1 MMKINGFNGRNMQ
14 AGIMGMAQ
22 ANDSVSRNIQ
32 NQIANAQQKL
42 KDLSSKEEMSFEDKM
57 KKRQEIQQEITKLH
71 QQLRQHQMEQQ
82 KEQRKE
88 QQGKKSSVDDLV
100 GGTKNASVRKGTGLS
115 RANMQAMI
123 SADSSMKQA
132 RVQGNMATQ
141 MKGQAGVLAAEIKQD
156 AGRGNTEK
164 KEAELAKLQTR
175 VQAAT
180 QAQISTLADA
190 NRVMEE
196 AAKEDNKTEA
206 AETKREKA
214 DKSEKAQKNKGID
227 KSEEAPKMDE
237 TGMQPVY

>member
-14 AGIMGMAQ
+14 TGIMGMAQ

-32 NQIANAQQKL
+32 NQIANAQQRL

-71 QQLRQHQMEQQ
+71 QQLRQHQMEQ
-82 KEQRKE
+82 RKE
-88 QQGKKSSVDDLV
+88 QQSKKSSVDDLV

-206 AETKREKA
+206 AETKREKT

>member
-1 MMKINGFNGRNMQ
+1 MMKISGFNGRNMQ
-14 AGIMGMAQ
+14 AGIMGMVQ
-22 ANDSVSRNIQ
+22 TNDSVSTNIQ
-32 NQIANAQQKL
+32 NQIANAQQRL

-71 QQLRQHQMEQQ
+71 QQLRQHQM
-82 KEQRKE
+82 EQRKE

-164 KEAELAKLQTR
+164 KEVELAKLQTR

>member
-14 AGIMGMAQ
+14 TGIMGMAQ

-32 NQIANAQQKL
+32 NQIANAQQRL
-42 KDLSSKEEMSFEDKM
+42 KDLSSKEEMPFEDKM

-71 QQLRQHQMEQQ
+71 QQLRQHQMEQ
-82 KEQRKE
+82 RKE
-88 QQGKKSSVDDLV
+88 QQSKKSSVDDLV

-206 AETKREKA
+206 AETKREKT